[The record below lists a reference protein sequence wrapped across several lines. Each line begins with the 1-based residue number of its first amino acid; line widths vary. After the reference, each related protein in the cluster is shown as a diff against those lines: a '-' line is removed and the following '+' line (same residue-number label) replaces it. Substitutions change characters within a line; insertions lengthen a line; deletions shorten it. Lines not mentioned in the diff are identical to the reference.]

1 MLRKTRSH
9 VASLLALCDALFG
22 VALAAVWVLVPATPA
37 LAYVD
42 PSVMT
47 YTIQALAAVAVAL
60 SAVLGVAFRRT
71 RKVLMRLLRIDESA
85 GRVAEPAV
93 SRIDPARKAAADAAA
108 RSQMRGTYAAGKAGG
123 AHAKPEAR
131 VRTKWPKRL
140 LLALVVSVALVITYF
155 VVAPFELLAGNT
167 ADLTY
172 GLDVAWPV
180 LVRAALLVAAVITL
194 VVSVLRGRA
203 FDVVLALVVAVT
215 LGGYLQAMFFNGSLP
230 STNGS
235 LVDWGLYKLPML
247 VSALVWAAL
256 IALAV
261 VLAVKKPNVS
271 HLANSVVAAVLV
283 VVQAAA
289 IASIWVSPA
298 MNPVAEQEDCSYTE
312 QGLFDISDKH
322 NVVVLVLDMTD
333 TQYLEYV
340 CADNPSMFD
349 SFESFTWYQNSVG
362 SMAPTR
368 YGCSYLLTG
377 QLPQAD
383 EDFQDYVT
391 SSVSRSTYLSDI
403 KSLGYDIGIYSD
415 SGSVSHADPNAF
427 AGIAKNV
434 HPLGNG
440 AGGLNEQGTVR
451 VMYKAALYRD
461 LPWMFKPFLWYYTDE
476 LNQSMVL
483 PKEDADDLGDVPY
496 NFDDPSFYAQLSER
510 GLSINNDGEA
520 GSFRFIH
527 LQGAHFP
534 YTMNAQAEHVDGET
548 TYDQQALGAF
558 KIVSTYLDDL
568 KELGVYDNTTV
579 IVTADHGRIDFETD
593 NPIERPTSPI
603 LFVKPAGAVH
613 TALTV
618 DSATPV
624 WAPDILATVIDQ
636 ASNGDQTL
644 VSKYGTPT
652 YNVASTFDSKRV
664 RAFDAPTWDGNYTTH
679 MYQFSVTGPVADW
692 NSWKLT
698 GVSWDTNEL

>member
-1 MLRKTRSH
+1 M
-9 VASLLALCDALFG
+9 LALCDLLFG
-22 VALAAVWVLVPATPA
+22 VALVAVWVLVPAEPA

-71 RKVLMRLLRIDESA
+71 RKALMRLLHIDEGA
-85 GRVAEPAV
+85 GRVAEPEV
-93 SRIDPARKAAADAAA
+93 SRIDPSGKAAADAAA
-108 RSQMRGTYAAGKAGG
+108 RLQMRGTSVAGKSGG
-123 AHAKPEAR
+123 AHAKPNTEAR
-131 VRTKWPKRL
+131 IKWPKRL
-140 LLALVVSVALVITYF
+140 LLAFVVSFALVITYF

-194 VVSVLRGRA
+194 VVSVLRGRV
-203 FDVVLALVVAVT
+203 FDVVLALVVTAA
-215 LGGYLQAMFFNGSLP
+215 LGGYLQAMFLNGSLP
-230 STNGS
+230 STNGN
-235 LVDWGLYKLPML
+235 LVDWGQYNLPML
-247 VSALVWAAL
+247 EDALVWTAL
-256 IALAV
+256 IVFAV

-271 HLANSVVAAVLV
+271 RLANTAVAAVLII
-283 VVQAAA
+283 VQAAA

-312 QGLFDISDKH
+312 QGLFDVSDKH

-333 TQYLEYV
+333 TQYLEEV
-340 CADNPSMFD
+340 HADNPSMFD
-349 SFESFTWYQNSVG
+349 SFEGFTWYQNSVG
-362 SMAPTR
+362 SLAPTR

-383 EDFQDYVT
+383 EEFQDYVT
-391 SSVSRSTYLSDI
+391 SSVGRSTYLSDI
-403 KSLGYDIGIYSD
+403 KNLGYDIGVYSD
-415 SGSVSHADPNAF
+415 SGSVSHGDPNAF

-434 HPLGNG
+434 HPLGSNS
-440 AGGLNEQGTVR
+440 GGLNEQGTVR
-451 VMYKAALYRD
+451 VLYKAALYRD

-476 LNQSMVL
+476 LNQRMAL
-483 PKEDADDLGDVPY
+483 PKDDADDLSDVPY
-496 NFDDPSFYAQLSER
+496 NFDDPSFYAQLNER
-510 GLSINNDGEA
+510 GLSISNDGEA

-558 KIVSTYLDDL
+558 KIVSTYLNDL

-579 IVTADHGRIDFETD
+579 IVTADHGRIDFVTD

-603 LFVKPAGAVH
+603 LFVKPAGAAH
-613 TALTV
+613 NTLTI
-618 DSATPV
+618 DAATPV

-636 ASNGDQTL
+636 ASNGDQSL
-644 VSKYGTPT
+644 VAKYGTPA

-664 RAFDAPTWDGNYTTH
+664 RAFDAPTWDGNYTPH
-679 MYQFSVTGPVADW
+679 MYQFSVSGPVADW
-692 NSWKLT
+692 KSWKLT

>member
-1 MLRKTRSH
+1 MTP
-9 VASLLALCDALFG
+9 ALALHDGLYVAALT
-22 VALAAVWVLVPATPA
+22 AVWVLVPAAPA
-37 LAYVD
+37 YAYVD

-71 RKVLMRLLRIDESA
+71 RRALMRLLHIDEDA
-85 GRVAEPAV
+85 GRVVEPAV
-93 SRIDPARKAAADAAA
+93 SRIDPSGKLAADAAA
-108 RSQMRGTYAAGKAGG
+108 RSQMLGAAGVGKSDG
-123 AHAKPEAR
+123 AHAKPDAR
-131 VRTKWPKRL
+131 PKIAWPVRL
-140 LLALVVSVALVITYF
+140 LLALLVSLALVITYF
-155 VVAPFELLAGNT
+155 LVAPFELLAGNS

-180 LVRAALLVAAVITL
+180 LVRAALIVAVVVTL

-203 FDVVLALVVAVT
+203 FDIVLALVVAVA
-215 LGGYLQAMFFNGSLP
+215 LGGYLQAMFLNGSLP

-235 LVDWGLYKLPML
+235 LVDWGLYKAPML

-256 IALAV
+256 VAVAV
-261 VLAVKKPNVS
+261 VLAVRKPHVS
-271 HLANSVVAAVLV
+271 RLANTAVAAVLII
-283 VVQAAA
+283 VQAAA
-289 IASIWVSPA
+289 ITSIWAGPA
-298 MNPVAEQEDCSYTE
+298 MNPVSEQEDCSYTE
-312 QGLFDISDKH
+312 QGLFDVSDKH

-333 TQYLEYV
+333 TQYLEEVY
-340 CADNPSMFD
+340 ADNPSMFD
-349 SFESFTWYQNSVG
+349 SFEGFTWYQNSVG
-362 SMAPTR
+362 SLAPTR

-377 QLPQAD
+377 QLPQAG
-383 EDFQDYVT
+383 EDFQDYVA
-391 SSVSRSTYLSDI
+391 SSVGRSTYLSDL

-461 LPWMFKPFLWYYTDE
+461 LPWLFKPFLWYYTDE
-476 LNQSMVL
+476 LNQSMAL
-483 PKEDADDLGDVPY
+483 PKEEAGDLSDDPY
-496 NFDDPSFYAQLSER
+496 NFDDPSFYAQLKER
-510 GLSINNDGEA
+510 GLSVDDDGEA

-534 YTMNAQAEHVDGET
+534 YTMNAEGEHVDGET
-548 TYDQQALGAF
+548 TYDQQALGSF

-579 IVTADHGRIDFETD
+579 IVTADHGRIDFMSDT
-593 NPIERPTSPI
+593 PIERPTSPI
-603 LFVKPAGAVH
+603 LFVKPVGAAR
-613 TALTV
+613 TALNV
-618 DSATPV
+618 DATTPV

-636 ASNGDQTL
+636 TSNGDQSL
-644 VSKYGTPT
+644 VAKYGTPT
-652 YNVASTFDSKRV
+652 YDVAATFDDKRV

-679 MYQFSVTGPVADW
+679 MYQFSVIGPVDDW
-692 NSWKLT
+692 NSWQLT
-698 GVSWDTNEL
+698 GVSWETNER